1 MKDGKI
7 HLHKLNGVKIA
18 VPVVKMAVEDL
29 EYVERATGV
38 SLDED
43 KPLSDIRRKNQ
54 SQKATNGKDRK
65 EQIQSPITPQPGAS
79 VKQQPKPP
87 EYDWFDFFLK
97 CGVSPSQCERYA
109 LNFNRDSMDE
119 GVLPDI
125 TPSVLRTLGLKEGDI
140 LRVMKFLDN
149 KFSRSGGKSKL
160 RNVSFG
166 GEEVIADEEEGEAG
180 VTSPGGGLFSG
191 PGGTLRNNTRKGRP
205 APAVQTNDTVDP
217 KAFHQK
223 NANANANNGPK
234 VDGLEKTPT
243 PLTAV
248 PRPTDKA
255 VGGFDDD
262 AWDVKPSKQASTN
275 QAASSAPAPS
285 ASAPSPAPLTGS
297 LAELS
302 LLSTPLEPIVIHQTG
317 TQQALPNQQSTQHQ
331 QTPQI
336 QQPPT
341 QNQQQQHLQSPP
353 SVQPQFQQPIQQQ
366 PTGANPA
373 FFAPLN
379 QQLIGNPSQQS
390 PAAPG
395 QPLQSYNPQQ
405 PAQGPSQFI
414 LNPAPRQRPQAPQF
428 SQQGSLL
435 PPPPVRP
442 LSAPQ
447 NISQPSNFGPPP
459 LQPQL
464 TGVPNQGF
472 IHNQNTSSGPSLNDL
487 HQLRFQQQY
496 TQQQGLQPQLTAYGQ
511 PNQNFSLFS
520 NGVGQQPNIYGPQQ
534 NLQPQSTGI
543 QPSPLYLNSHQA
555 GSPFGDPRPSQ
566 QQGGY
571 QPLPTPF
578 YNPLLPQQTGSIN
591 SVLSPALQ
599 PQPTGVN
606 GFSRPGFGQIQPPP
620 PPPPVSQLSTLA
632 PLQPQKTGPPP
643 PVRFGVTGEAKKL
656 LPQPTGRKA
665 NLSQASKFSFLA
677 TSTAMVY

>member
-1 MKDGKI
+1 
-7 HLHKLNGVKIA
+7 
-18 VPVVKMAVEDL
+18 MAVDNL

-43 KPLSDIRRKNQ
+43 KPLSDIRRKTQ
-54 SQKATNGKDRK
+54 SQRATNGKDRK
-65 EQIQSPITPQPGAS
+65 EQVPSPTTAQAGAS
-79 VKQQPKPP
+79 IKQQLKPP
-87 EYDWFDFFLK
+87 EYDWFEFFIK

-109 LNFNRDSMDE
+109 SNFNRDSMDE

-166 GEEVIADEEEGEAG
+166 AEEAMGDEEEGETG

-217 KAFHQK
+217 KAFQQNNT
-223 NANANANNGPK
+223 NANDGPK
-234 VDGLEKTPT
+234 VDHSEKTRT
-243 PLTAV
+243 PLNSSPKPAE
-248 PRPTDKA
+248 KA
-255 VGGFDDD
+255 LGGFDDD
-262 AWDVKPSKQASTN
+262 AWDVKPSKPSNSHQPTRSNT
-275 QAASSAPAPS
+275 APLV
-285 ASAPSPAPLTGS
+285 SAPSQAPLTGS

-302 LLSTPLEPIVIHQTG
+302 LLSMPLEPIVIHPTG
-317 TQQALPNQQSTQHQ
+317 APQASQSQQFVKSQQP
-331 QTPQI
+331 PQI
-336 QQPPT
+336 QQLPV
-341 QNQQQQHLQSPP
+341 QNQQQQQQQAPP
-353 SVQPQFQQPIQQQ
+353 FIQQQFQQPIQQQ

-379 QQLIGNPSQQS
+379 QQSTGAPSQQNF
-390 PAAPG
+390 AVQG
-395 QPLQSYNPQQ
+395 QPSQSYNPQQ
-405 PAQGPSQFI
+405 TAQGRSQFI
-414 LNPAPRQRPQAPQF
+414 LDPAPRQRPQAPQF

-435 PPPPVRP
+435 PPPPIRP

-447 NISQPSNFGPPP
+447 NVSQPSNFGPPP

-472 IHNQNTSSGPSLNDL
+472 IQNQNTSSGPSLNDL
-487 HQLRFQQQY
+487 NQLRLQQQY
-496 TQQQGLQPQLTAYGQ
+496 GQQQGLQPQLTGYGL
-511 PNQNFSLFS
+511 PNQNFSPFS
-520 NGVGQQPNIYGPQQ
+520 NGIGQQPIIYGPQQ
-534 NLQPQSTGI
+534 NLQSQPTGVR
-543 QPSPLYLNSHQA
+543 PSPLYLNSQQT
-555 GSPFGDPRPSQ
+555 GGPFVDPRSPQ

-571 QPLPTPF
+571 QPSPTPF

-599 PQPTGVN
+599 PQQTGVN
-606 GFSRPGFGQIQPPP
+606 GFSRPGFVQLQQPPP
-620 PPPPVSQLSTLA
+620 PPPIPQLPTLA

-665 NLSQASKFSFLA
+665 NLSQASKLLLLVTN
-677 TSTAMVY
+677 TSGTC